1 MATKFPLNL
10 SKDYVSGWT
19 VQDALREFTQNG
31 VDQETEIPG
40 NTLTINY
47 LQEGQKL
54 TIANK
59 KSVLETSSLL
69 LGKTSKANNNKLIG
83 QFGEGYKIALLVLT
97 RLNKCVTIYN
107 YGNREVWT
115 ARFVKARSMGNE
127 EVLTVFVD
135 KQFPWTK
142 VPSNDLIVE
151 IDGITEDE
159 YIEYVDRTLLFQP
172 HFTENVDYL
181 QTSRGRILLSESC
194 YSGKLFVNGLFVSN
208 TTMKYGYDV
217 KPQYLDIGRDR
228 NLVNSFD
235 LQCLTSKMWRETSD
249 DRITQLL
256 LDKCPDVEYLHR
268 DWNTVKVGADSD
280 KELEPIA
287 EKTYEA
293 VAIAYEK
300 DDDNVIYVSNQAELD
315 EVNQMYEEDVRPVIV
330 SEQVKTLVEK
340 SDKYKN
346 KKSAFKKRD
355 MSLGQQYT
363 IWKSKH
369 RYQLDGKAFNEL
381 DNIVKQLL
389 KRGGELNE
397 QEIIE

>member
-10 SKDYVSGWT
+10 SKDYVSSWT

-31 VDQETEIPG
+31 VDQETEIAD
-40 NTLTINY
+40 NKLTIEY
-47 LQEGQKL
+47 LQEEQKL

-59 KSVLETSSLL
+59 KSVLQTSSLL

-151 IDGITEDE
+151 IDGITEEE

-194 YSGKLFVNGLFVSN
+194 YSGKLYVNGLFV
-208 TTMKYGYDV
+208 TTTKMKYGYDV
-217 KPQYLDIGRDR
+217 KPEYLDIGRDR

-235 LQCLTSKMWRETSD
+235 LQCLTSKMWRETGD

-256 LDKCPDVEYLHR
+256 LDKCPDVEYLNES
-268 DWNTVKVGADSD
+268 WSSSKYGNEAE

-293 VAIAYEK
+293 VSSAYEK
-300 DDDNVIYVSNQAELD
+300 DDELVIYVSDQAEL
-315 EVNQMYEEDVRPVIV
+315 EEAQQTYEGVKPVVV
-330 SEQVKTLVEK
+330 SKQVKTLVEK
-340 SDKYKN
+340 SATYQN
-346 KKSAFKKRD
+346 KKSSLTKRD
-355 MSLGQQYT
+355 ITLGQQYT

-389 KRGGELNE
+389 KRGGEV
-397 QEIIE
+397 IE

>member
-10 SKDYVSGWT
+10 SKDYVSSWT
-19 VQDALREFTQNG
+19 EQDAYREITQNG
-31 VDQETEIPG
+31 IDQETEMPG
-40 NTLTINY
+40 NKLTIEY
-47 LQEGQKL
+47 FYEEKKL

-59 KSVLETSSLL
+59 RSVLQTSSLL

-97 RLNKCVTIYN
+97 RLNKRVTIYN

-115 ARFVKARSMGNE
+115 ARFVKARSMDNE

-142 VPSNDLIVE
+142 VPNNDLTFE
-151 IDGITEDE
+151 IEGVTEEE
-159 YIEYVDRTLLFQP
+159 YIQFVDRTLRFQP
-172 HFTENVDYL
+172 HFNEKVDYL
-181 QTSRGRILLSESC
+181 QTSFGRILLSESC
-194 YSGKLFVNGLFVSN
+194 YSGKLFVNGLYVSD
-208 TTMKYGYDV
+208 TKLKYGYDV

-235 LQCLTSKMWRETSD
+235 LQCLTSKMWSETND

-256 LDKCPDVEYLHR
+256 LNKCSDVEYLHK
-268 DWNTVKVGADSD
+268 DWNRAN
-280 KELEPIA
+280 LEVDPDEAIKPIA

-293 VAIAYEK
+293 VSVAYEK
-300 DDDNVIYVSNQAELD
+300 DDEPIIYVSSQAEID
-315 EVNQMYEEDVRPVIV
+315 EVRQTYEHAQPVIV
-330 SEQVKTLVEK
+330 SEQVKTLVNK
-340 SDKYKN
+340 SKSYQDKK
-346 KKSAFKKRD
+346 AGFKQRSV
-355 MSLGQQYT
+355 SLQQQYT

-369 RYQLDGKAFNEL
+369 RYQLDGVAFNEL
-381 DNIVKQLL
+381 DNIVTQLL

-397 QEIIE
+397 QGNS